1 MTKAVPTT
9 QIDNDLT
16 IVTRWDFAP
25 GAETGEH
32 IHGHDYCVVPLQDGI
47 LKIVDPQGGETLA
60 EMQAGK
66 SYYRSKGVHHNVINA
81 NDYDYSF
88 VEIEFK

>member
-1 MTKAVPTT
+1 M
-9 QIDNDLT
+9 
-16 IVTRWDFAP
+16 
-25 GAETGEH
+25 
-32 IHGHDYCVVPLQDGI
+32 PLQDGF